1 MLDVDLP
8 SEELGPDF
16 RSAHPC
22 KKKQGWGSLG
32 IGAARRGA
40 SCNVI
45 DRKER
50 HTRMDKKGRGVI
62 PASFRRALGV
72 KSSEVVVLRPE
83 NDELRIDTVRHR
95 LVRAQ
100 KSVGEHVAPTV
111 SLVDERIAE
120 RREDA
125 RRESDRHR

>member
-1 MLDVDLP
+1 VPTLAKKTKDGAASVLVLP
-8 SEELGPDF
+8 AG
-16 RSAHPC
+16 AHPAM
-22 KKKQGWGSLG
+22 SS
-32 IGAARRGA
+32 I
-40 SCNVI
+40 
-45 DRKER
+45 RKER
-50 HTRMDKKGRGVI
+50 HTRIDKKGRIVI

-83 NDELRIDTVRHR
+83 NDQLRVNTLRHR

-100 KSVGEHVAPTV
+100 KLVGEHVAPTV